1 MVDTEPEAEYLE
13 STTVKFEWTLKGL
26 SELFDS
32 SKGEAKSKV
41 TKSARFGGGRWQIL
55 FYANSGTV
63 NSEGHGFV
71 SLYLSCEPTAEE
83 KESAVNGKWVR
94 EGVYKFSFELR
105 NMQKTVLFNS
115 KEAHDHS
122 FSYKTLNWGWAQF
135 ARRDAIYYN
144 SNTVRLQDA
153 ILIICSITST
163 PTVPL
168 VLPVIARQVV
178 PKELLDVVGGLL
190 DE

>member
-1 MVDTEPEAEYLE
+1 
-13 STTVKFEWTLKGL
+13 
-26 SELFDS
+26 
-32 SKGEAKSKV
+32 
-41 TKSARFGGGRWQIL
+41 
-55 FYANSGTV
+55 
-63 NSEGHGFV
+63 
-71 SLYLSCEPTAEE
+71 
-83 KESAVNGKWVR
+83 
-94 EGVYKFSFELR
+94 
-105 NMQKTVLFNS
+105 MQKTVLFNS

-122 FSYKTLNWGWAQF
+122 FSYKVCIACYAFKHNSKSTTLLVLDRHSTGDGRLILTISYHAAGLTLESCRAQF